1 MTNHDRLFKEL
12 LSTFFLEFVDLFLPK
27 ASAYLERDSI
37 LFLDKEVFTDVTSG
51 ERHEADLVIKARFQ
65 QRDSFFLI
73 HVEHQ
78 ARREGEFGQRLFRYF
93 ARLYEKHGLPV
104 YPVVVFSYDE
114 PRRAESASH
123 RVEFPDKTVLEFN
136 YEVIQ
141 LNRLNWRDYLR
152 HENPVASALMAK
164 MAMKPEERPRV
175 KLECLRLLAT
185 LRLDPARMQLISGFI
200 DTYLKLN
207 REEERAFQVG
217 VRATGVKEGKK
228 VMEIVTS
235 WMKQGIRQ
243 GLKQGR
249 QEGRQEGEIT
259 LVLRQLTRRCGELGP
274 RLQARIRKLPLNKIE
289 ALAEALLDFKAVN
302 ELKNWLDENEA
313 KAKSNAVTRKT
324 GQPKSSKRS

>member
-27 ASAYLERDSI
+27 VSAYLERDSI

-51 ERHEADLVIKARFQ
+51 QRHEADLVIKARFQ
-65 QRDSFFLI
+65 GRESFFLI
-73 HVEHQ
+73 HIEHQ
-78 ARREGEFGQRLFRYF
+78 ARREGDFGRRLFRYF

-104 YPVVVFSYDE
+104 YPVVIFSYDA
-114 PRRAESASH
+114 PRRAESPRH
-123 RVEFPDKTVLEFN
+123 RVEFPDKVVLEFN

-207 REEERAFQVG
+207 REEERAFQA
-217 VRATGVKEGKK
+217 RARRTGRKERKK

-249 QEGRQEGEIT
+249 QEGKTE
-259 LVLRQLTRRCGELGP
+259 LVLRLLTHRCGELGP
-274 RLQARIRKLPLNKIE
+274 RLQSRIRKLPLNKIE
-289 ALAEALLDFKAVN
+289 ALAEALLDFKAAN
-302 ELKNWLDENEA
+302 DLKNWLDENEA
-313 KAKSNAVTRKT
+313 KAKSSLVTRKT
-324 GQPKSSKRS
+324 RQAKSSKRS

>member
-27 ASAYLERDSI
+27 VSAYLERDSI

-51 ERHEADLVIKARFQ
+51 QRHEADLVIKGRFQ
-65 QRDSFFLI
+65 GRESFFLI

-78 ARREGEFGQRLFRYF
+78 ARREGDFGQRLFRYF

-104 YPVVVFSYDE
+104 YPVVIFSYDA
-114 PRRAESASH
+114 PRRAEPPRH
-123 RVEFPDKTVLEFN
+123 RVEFPDKVVLEFN

-207 REEERAFQVG
+207 REEERAFQSG
-217 VRATGVKEGKK
+217 ALRTSRKERKK

-249 QEGRQEGEIT
+249 QEGKLD
-259 LVLRQLTRRCGELGP
+259 LVLRLLTHRCGELGP
-274 RLQARIRKLPLNKIE
+274 RLQSRIRKLPLNKIE
-289 ALAEALLDFKAVN
+289 ALAEALLDFKAAS

-313 KAKSNAVTRKT
+313 KAKASPVTRKT
-324 GQPKSSKRS
+324 RQAKSSKRS